1 MAAFEYTAL
10 NAKGKTVK
18 GVIEGDH
25 PRHIRQKLREQSLS
39 PLQITE
45 AAPSKKLHSD
55 AGGRSSFFSARRS
68 IKLSPVDLTLM
79 SRQLATLVKSGMP
92 IERALHSVSQQTDK
106 QKIATLLVSLRA
118 KVLEG
123 HSLADAFAEYPDV
136 FPEIYR
142 STIAAGEVSG
152 NLDTVLMRLADYAE
166 RKHEASKKMLE
177 SLMYPV
183 IVLVMSLLIL
193 GVLMTYVV
201 PKVVGIFESNSAEL
215 PALTQFIFSASAFV
229 IGYWWLIA
237 GVVFGLMFL
246 WSVLMMNKGNRTRF
260 HGFLLKLPFIGS
272 VIRARNAATFSRT
285 LGILVGSGVSALSA
299 IRIATDVVSNLPMR
313 KAVEQAG
320 VKVKEGSAIAKS
332 LGDTKQF
339 PGMMIHLINSGEE
352 SGNLDEMLIS
362 AADYQDMEVQAK
374 TSAAMA
380 AIQPLMIVGL
390 GAMVLTIMTGILL
403 PISNMSALLQNG

>member
-25 PRHIRQKLREQSLS
+25 PRHIRQKLRQQSLS
-39 PLQITE
+39 PLEIKE
-45 AAPSKKLHSD
+45 AAPSKRATS
-55 AGGRSSFFSARRS
+55 GRKSALFSVKRR
-68 IKLSPVDLTLM
+68 IKLTPVDLTLM

-92 IERALHSVSQQTDK
+92 VERALHSVSQQTDK
-106 QKIATLLVSLRA
+106 PKIATLLVSLRA

-123 HSLADAFAEYPDV
+123 HSLADAFSEYPDV

-142 STIAAGEVSG
+142 STIAAGEASG
-152 NLDTVLMRLADYAE
+152 NLDSVLMRLADYAE
-166 RKHEASKKMLE
+166 RKHESSKKMME
-177 SLMYPV
+177 SLMYPI

-215 PALTQFIFSASAFV
+215 PALTQVIFSTSAFV
-229 IGYWWLIA
+229 IQYWWLIA
-237 GVVFGLMFL
+237 IVLGGVAFL
-246 WSVLMMNKGNRTRF
+246 WSALMLNQGNRAKF
-260 HGFLLKLPFIGS
+260 HAFLLKLPFIGG
-272 VIRARNAATFSRT
+272 VVRARNAATFSRT

-299 IRIATDVVSNLPMR
+299 LRISSDVVSNIPMR
-313 KAVEQAG
+313 KAVEQAA
-320 VKVKEGSAIAKS
+320 VKVKEGGAIAKS
-332 LGDTKQF
+332 LADTKQF
-339 PGMMIHLINSGEE
+339 PGMMIHLIDSGEE

-374 TSAAMA
+374 TSTAMA

-390 GAMVLTIMTGILL
+390 GAMVLTIMIGILL
-403 PISNMSALLQNG
+403 PISNMSALLQSG

>member
-25 PRHIRQKLREQSLS
+25 PRHIRQKLRDQSLS
-39 PLQITE
+39 PLEITE
-45 AAPSKKLHSD
+45 AASAKKTEGKSASSLFSSK
-55 AGGRSSFFSARRS
+55 RS
-68 IKLSPVDLTLM
+68 IKLSPVDLTLL

-92 IERALHSVSQQTDK
+92 VERALLSVSQQTDK
-106 QKIATLLVSLRA
+106 QKIATLLVALRA

-123 HSLADAFAEYPDV
+123 HALADAFAEYPDV

-166 RKHEASKKMLE
+166 RKHESSKKMME

-193 GVLMTYVV
+193 GVLMAYVV
-201 PKVVGIFESNSAEL
+201 PQVVGIFESNGSKL
-215 PALTQFIFSASAFV
+215 PPLTQFVFGLSDFTIQ
-229 IGYWWLIA
+229 YWWLIG
-237 GVVFGLMFL
+237 GVIVGLVFIWSALML
-246 WSVLMMNKGNRTRF
+246 NKKNRAKF
-260 HGFLLKLPFIGS
+260 HAFLLKFPFIGK

-285 LGILVGSGVSALSA
+285 LGILVSSGVSALSA
-299 IRIATDVVSNLPMR
+299 MRIAADVVSNLPMR
-313 KAVEQAG
+313 KAVEDAA
-320 VKVKEGSAIAKS
+320 VKVKEGTAIAKS

-390 GAMVLTIMTGILL
+390 GGMVLTVMIAILM
-403 PISNMSALLQNG
+403 PIFNMSNLLQSGGG